1 MFSGRVR
8 VVTHSKGLSLS
19 RGRFSWDR
27 LLQGAY
33 VSGGAVKPVVRNG
46 M

>member
-1 MFSGRVR
+1 MFSGGVR

-19 RGRFSWDR
+19 RGRCSWDR
-27 LLQGAY
+27 LLHGAY